1 MLVAILTTTFLFLQ
15 FSISSVFHKVNAN
28 LNFKFELVCAQF
40 GVQAMEDALL
50 WRRKTLELHGS
61 QVSHLVKKNIYKYSI
76 SVP

>member
-1 MLVAILTTTFLFLQ
+1 MLVAILKTTFLFLQ

-50 WRRKTLELHGS
+50 
-61 QVSHLVKKNIYKYSI
+61 
-76 SVP
+76 